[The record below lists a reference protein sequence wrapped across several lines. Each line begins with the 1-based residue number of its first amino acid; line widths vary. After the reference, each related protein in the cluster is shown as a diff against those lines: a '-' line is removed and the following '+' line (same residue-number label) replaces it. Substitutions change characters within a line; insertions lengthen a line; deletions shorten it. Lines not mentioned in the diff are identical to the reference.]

1 MMELSV
7 KCTNYQLSKN
17 LEVRNELILESL
29 PLIEQFAKR
38 NRNMYI
44 HYWNV
49 EDTISMGVLCAI
61 DCIESYNDQK
71 KLTFEAYLYSKLK
84 FKLIDELR
92 SYGFIPRRVSQQGKH
107 VNEALDI
114 LTQQLSRTP
123 SDEELASFLNMDVN
137 QLSLHY
143 YEISMNYLMSIE
155 EIAETTG
162 DRFLEDT
169 LTLSPEQLF
178 SKKQDLEQLKKAITI
193 LNEREQIL
201 INLYYVEQY
210 KFKEIGVVFEVS
222 EARVCQMHAQ
232 ALNKMKKYLKEIHCE

>member
-49 EDTISMGVLCAI
+49 EDTISMGVLCAM
-61 DCIESYNDQK
+61 DCLENYDAQK
-71 KLTFEAYLYSKLK
+71 NLTFEAYLYSKLK

-169 LTLSPEQLF
+169 LTLSPEQHF
-178 SKKQDLEQLKKAITI
+178 SKKQDLEQLKKAIAS

>member
-1 MMELSV
+1 MMDLSA
-7 KCTNYQLSKN
+7 KCTNYQRSKDV
-17 LEVRNELILESL
+17 EVRNELILDSL

-49 EDTISMGVLCAI
+49 EDTISMGVLCAM
-61 DCIESYNDQK
+61 DCVESYDAQK
-71 KLTFEAYLYSKLK
+71 NITFEAYLYSKLK

-92 SYGFIPRRVSQQGKH
+92 SYGFVPRRVSQQGKQ
-107 VNEALDI
+107 VNEALET

-123 SDEELASFLNMDVN
+123 TDEELASYLNIEVS

-162 DRFLEDT
+162 DSFLEDT
-169 LTLSPEQLF
+169 LSLSPEQIF
-178 SKKQDLEQLKKAITI
+178 NKKQDVEQLKQAI
-193 LNEREQIL
+193 LCLSEKEQIL

-210 KFKEIGVVFEVS
+210 KLKEIGEIFEVS

-232 ALNKMKKYLKEIHCE
+232 ALNKMKEYLKEMSNE

>member
-1 MMELSV
+1 MIELSV

-17 LEVRNELILESL
+17 IDVRNELVLESL

-38 NRNMYI
+38 NRNLYI

-49 EDTISMGVLCAI
+49 EDTISMGVLCAM
-61 DCIESYNDQK
+61 DCIESYDAQK
-71 KLTFEAYLYSKLK
+71 NLTFEAYLYSKLK

-92 SYGFIPRRVSQQGKH
+92 SYGFIPRRVSQQGKL
-107 VNEALDI
+107 VNEALEN

-123 SDEELASFLNMDVN
+123 SDEELATFLNMEVN

-169 LTLSPEQLF
+169 HTLSPKQIF
-178 SKKQDLEQLKKAITI
+178 NKKQDLELLKQAI
-193 LNEREQIL
+193 LCLSEREQIL

-210 KFKEIGVVFEVS
+210 KFKEIGEVFEVT

-232 ALNKMKKYLKEIHCE
+232 ALNKMKKYLKEIDYE

>member
-49 EDTISMGVLCAI
+49 EDTISMGVLCAM
-61 DCIESYNDQK
+61 DCLENYDAQK
-71 KLTFEAYLYSKLK
+71 NLTFEAYLYSKLK

-123 SDEELASFLNMDVN
+123 SDEELASFLNMDV
-137 QLSLHY
+137 
-143 YEISMNYLMSIE
+143 
-155 EIAETTG
+155 
-162 DRFLEDT
+162 DRK
-169 LTLSPEQLF
+169 S
-178 SKKQDLEQLKKAITI
+178 
-193 LNEREQIL
+193 
-201 INLYYVEQY
+201 
-210 KFKEIGVVFEVS
+210 VV
-222 EARVCQMHAQ
+222 
-232 ALNKMKKYLKEIHCE
+232 

>member
-49 EDTISMGVLCAI
+49 EDTISMGVLCAM
-61 DCIESYNDQK
+61 DCLENYDAQK
-71 KLTFEAYLYSKLK
+71 NLTFEAYLYSKLK